1 MAGRFTNGLGKE
13 RGRLNSVRIPQL
25 LPSLPFGV
33 SLGKI
38 EKVQKLL
45 GAGKREEDYLQM
57 LMNNIS
63 KGVPDNGIMYSVC
76 MTI

>member
-25 LPSLPFGV
+25 LPTFSPTPSHLPFGV

-38 EKVQKLL
+38 EKVQKPL
-45 GAGKREEDYLQM
+45 GAGKREEVYLQTAHEQ
-57 LMNNIS
+57 
-63 KGVPDNGIMYSVC
+63 YF
-76 MTI
+76 